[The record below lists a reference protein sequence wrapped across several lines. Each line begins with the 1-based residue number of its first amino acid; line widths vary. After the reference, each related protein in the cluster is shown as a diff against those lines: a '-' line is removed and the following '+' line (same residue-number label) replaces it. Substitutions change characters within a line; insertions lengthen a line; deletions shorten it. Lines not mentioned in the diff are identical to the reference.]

1 MHIAALAR
9 FGEPSMTR
17 LLSLALLGSFGV
29 LASLPAADP
38 PKLKLHLRS
47 LVQPF
52 KGSGLVEEVRFTHEI
67 VPSETALILCDV
79 WDDHWCKKASERC
92 GVLAKKMNAI
102 VKAARATGIFV
113 IHAPSDCM
121 DFYKNSPARERMKSF
136 PRVEMPKAMALPD
149 PPCPVD
155 SSDGG
160 CDDETPAKQYKA
172 WTRQHAAIEIDEAK
186 DGVTDNGQE
195 VYNLMAAKGIKNLLV
210 MGVHT
215 NMCVLH
221 RSFAIKPMTRLGV
234 KCVLVRDLTDAM
246 YNPKMKP
253 NVSHEEG
260 TDRIIRFIEQ
270 NWCPSMLSKD
280 LLGG

>member
-1 MHIAALAR
+1 
-9 FGEPSMTR
+9 MTR
-17 LLSLALLGSFGV
+17 LFSLVFLVLLGV
-29 LASLPAADP
+29 LPALPAADP

-47 LVQPF
+47 MMQPF
-52 KGSGLVEEVRFTHEI
+52 KGSEFVDEVRFTHEI

-79 WDDHWCKKASERC
+79 WDKHWCNKATERC
-92 GVLAKKMNAI
+92 DVLAKKMNAV
-102 VKAARATGIFV
+102 VKAAREKGIFV

-121 DFYKNSPARERMKSF
+121 DFYKSSPARQRMKSL
-136 PRVEMPKAMALPD
+136 PTVEMPKALTLPD

-160 CDDETPAKQYKA
+160 CDDENPAKQYKA
-172 WTRQHAAIEIDEAK
+172 WTRQHAAIEIDETK

-195 VYNLMAAKGIKNLLV
+195 VYNLMASKGIKNLLV

-215 NMCVLH
+215 NMCILH

-234 KCVLVRDLTDAM
+234 NCVLIRDLTDAM

-253 NVSHEEG
+253 NVTHEEG
-260 TDRIIRFIEQ
+260 TDRIIRFIER
-270 NWCPSMLSKD
+270 NWCPSMLSED
-280 LLGG
+280 LLR

>member
-17 LLSLALLGSFGV
+17 LLSLALLGSLGA

-38 PKLKLHLRS
+38 PKLKIYLRS
-47 LVQPF
+47 SVQPF
-52 KGSGLVEEVRFTHEI
+52 KGSDPVEEVRFTHEI

-92 GVLAKKMNAI
+92 CALAKKMDTVA
-102 VKAARATGIFV
+102 KAARAKSVFV

-121 DFYKNSPARERMKSF
+121 DFYKNSPARERMKGF
-136 PRVEMPKAMALPD
+136 PRAEMPKALALPD

-160 CDDETPAKQYKA
+160 CDDEAPVTQYKA

-186 DGVTDNGQE
+186 DGVTDSGQE
-195 VYNLMAAKGIKNLLV
+195 VYNLMAVKGIKNLLV

-270 NWCPSMLSKD
+270 NWCPTMLSKD
-280 LLGG
+280 LLGE